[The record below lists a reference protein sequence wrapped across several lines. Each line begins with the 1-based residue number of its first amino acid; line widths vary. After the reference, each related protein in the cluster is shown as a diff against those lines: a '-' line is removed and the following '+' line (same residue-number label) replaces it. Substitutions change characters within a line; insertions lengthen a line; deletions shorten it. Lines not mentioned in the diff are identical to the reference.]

1 MLTPEEQAADE
12 ARLAHNR
19 AWQKEWRE
27 KRKAAEPP
35 KPPKPKSLKEL
46 AALQKAGADLTPEEA
61 ERLAAYRER
70 KNRQHKAWYERQ
82 KAAQPPK
89 PRTLKELAA
98 AQDAG
103 QPLTPEET
111 ERLEASRNRK
121 KNAYQELKIQA
132 ETDPVAAAEL
142 ARRRHTIVKL
152 PRNPARRCTRKP
164 QPEIPKLKPG
174 MKTSLLQGGRTTT
187 KRSRTRKE
195 NKSHEK
201 ID

>member
-70 KNRQHKAWYERQ
+70 KNRQHKSWYERQ

-111 ERLEASRNRK
+111 ERLEAAGTARK
-121 KNAYQELKIQA
+121 TLTKN
-132 ETDPVAAAEL
+132 
-142 ARRRHTIVKL
+142 
-152 PRNPARRCTRKP
+152 
-164 QPEIPKLKPG
+164 
-174 MKTSLLQGGRTTT
+174 
-187 KRSRTRKE
+187 
-195 NKSHEK
+195 
-201 ID
+201 

>member
-61 ERLAAYRER
+61 ERLAAHRER

-82 KAAQPPK
+82 KAAQPP
-89 PRTLKELAA
+89 
-98 AQDAG
+98 
-103 QPLTPEET
+103 
-111 ERLEASRNRK
+111 S
-121 KNAYQELKIQA
+121 
-132 ETDPVAAAEL
+132 
-142 ARRRHTIVKL
+142 
-152 PRNPARRCTRKP
+152 
-164 QPEIPKLKPG
+164 PG
-174 MKTSLLQGGRTTT
+174 R
-187 KRSRTRKE
+187 
-195 NKSHEK
+195 
-201 ID
+201 